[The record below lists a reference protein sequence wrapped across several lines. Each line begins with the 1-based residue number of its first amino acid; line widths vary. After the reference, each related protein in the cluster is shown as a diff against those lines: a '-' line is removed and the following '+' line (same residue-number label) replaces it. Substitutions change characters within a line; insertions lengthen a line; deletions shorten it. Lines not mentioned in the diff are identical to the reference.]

1 MNIFELYPS
10 LDIVA
15 GRALTSKSAIEITQK
30 KGSRIKEIGSPI
42 DLAFTY
48 QHSGADWVHIV
59 DLDAASGKKDNS
71 DIIVS
76 IIENKNIKMKTQICG
91 GIRTIEQLDK
101 YINAGCTRVNISS
114 MVFDKPKLCELILKE
129 YGDKVA
135 IALDAKLEGFN
146 YQLATQGWNKLQ
158 GSLCSTIEWLEQ
170 CGCTR
175 YVVTDINRGG
185 MMNHPNIA
193 LLNKVLKMTN
203 KSIVS
208 GGGISNLSDIK
219 KLQSIGVEGAIL
231 GQVIHTNKLP
241 LCQFIN
247 EAKVLNYAH

>member
-48 QHSGADWVHIV
+48 QNSGADWVHIV

-91 GIRTIEQLDK
+91 GIRTIEQL
-101 YINAGCTRVNISS
+101 NN
-114 MVFDKPKLCELILKE
+114 
-129 YGDKVA
+129 
-135 IALDAKLEGFN
+135 
-146 YQLATQGWNKLQ
+146 
-158 GSLCSTIEWLEQ
+158 
-170 CGCTR
+170 
-175 YVVTDINRGG
+175 
-185 MMNHPNIA
+185 
-193 LLNKVLKMTN
+193 
-203 KSIVS
+203 
-208 GGGISNLSDIK
+208 
-219 KLQSIGVEGAIL
+219 
-231 GQVIHTNKLP
+231 
-241 LCQFIN
+241 
-247 EAKVLNYAH
+247 